1 MAMAGFCAQG
11 SPYRRNCQF
20 RASRLNQAVIDF
32 LLTRKSPPISQLKE
46 PGPDR
51 KQLLEMIRIATRVP
65 DHGLLEPWRFIVYEG
80 GARAAVGEF
89 FASRIA
95 EMEGP
100 APEQRIA
107 QEKARFARAP
117 VVIGVVSSP
126 KPHERIPEWEQ
137 FLSGGNAAF
146 SLVLAAHAHGFAA
159 NWVSNWYSGDAKSRE
174 FLGLLPHERAIGF
187 VHIGTVSVA
196 IPDRPRPEPA
206 SVLTEFAPPAAGM

>member
-1 MAMAGFCAQG
+1 MAVTGVCTEY
-11 SPYRRNCQF
+11 SPYRRKCKF
-20 RASRLNQAVIDF
+20 RVARLNQAVIDF
-32 LLTRKSPPISQLKE
+32 LLKRKSPPISQIKE

-51 KQLLEMIRIATRVP
+51 AQLLEMIRIATRVP
-65 DHGLLEPWRFIVYEG
+65 DHGLLEPWRFILYQGE
-80 GARAAVGEF
+80 ARFRVGEF

-95 EMEGP
+95 ELEGP
-100 APEQRIA
+100 VNEQRIA

-117 VVIGVVSSP
+117 VVVGVVSSP

-146 SLVLAAHAHGFAA
+146 SLVLAAHAFGFGA
-159 NWVSNWYSGDAKSRE
+159 NWVSNWYSSDAKSRE

-196 IPDRPRPEPA
+196 IPDRSRPDPA
-206 SVLTEFAPPAAGM
+206 SVLTDFTPPAAG